1 LPAYQPHPFLILKKQ
16 TRMAISNQ
24 LKNQHLLWRSA
35 FGPMTE
41 NVNELQE
48 VSQKDLHQLLVKTSA
63 KKPEQFN
70 VASNLFD
77 GLVKGVQ
84 DIGMMQKLTQ
94 DQRKMLRKQ
103 SVDDLKNLNLTWLNQ
118 MINSEAQMREKMSLF
133 WHGHF
138 ACRVINIFFQQ
149 QLLNIIRENALGNFG
164 DLLREVSKSPA
175 MLSFLNNQQNKKQHP
190 NENFAREV
198 MELFTVGRGNYTEND
213 IKEGARAFTGW
224 GFNLQ
229 GEFVNRPFVH
239 DTGSK
244 TFLGKTGN
252 FDGDDIIDILLEQ
265 KQTAKYITQK
275 LYRYFVNDTPDAAK
289 IELLANRFYQ
299 SGYDIKKL
307 LADIYA
313 SDWFYN
319 DKNIGT
325 RIKSPVELLV
335 GIRRLIPMELEKP
348 EMQLLF
354 ERALGQILFYPP
366 NVAGWPGGKNW
377 IDSSALMLRMRIPQ
391 ILTNADD
398 FAVKP
403 KDDDDTMMGMEGV
416 DAKTKAKQVNATVDW
431 DAVTKVFDKTPKEDL
446 MQKISD
452 VVLQTKSKISPAI
465 LDKYVDKQARD
476 VYIKTT
482 MVELMSTPEYQLC

>member
-1 LPAYQPHPFLILKKQ
+1 MSAF
-16 TRMAISNQ
+16 TNQ
-24 LKNQHLLWRSA
+24 LKNQHLLWRAA
-35 FGPMTE
+35 FGPMAD
-41 NVNELQE
+41 NVNQVQE
-48 VSQKDLHQLLVKTSA
+48 VSQKDLYELLVKTSSNN
-63 KKPEQFN
+63 PEPLN
-70 VASNLFD
+70 VAGNLFD
-77 GLVKGVQ
+77 GMLKGVQ
-84 DIGMMQKLTQ
+84 DLGRLQKLSL
-94 DQRKMLRKQ
+94 DEKKMLRKQ
-103 SVDDLKNLNLTWLNQ
+103 YIDDLKNLNLTWLSQ
-118 MINSEAQMREKMSLF
+118 MINTEAQLREKMSFF

-198 MELFTVGRGNYTEND
+198 MELFTMGRGNYTEED
-213 IKEGARAFTGW
+213 VKESARAFTGW
-224 GFNLQ
+224 GFNLK
-229 GEFVNRPFVH
+229 GEFVDRPFLH
-239 DTGSK
+239 DNGIK

-265 KQTAKYITQK
+265 KQTAKFITQK
-275 LYRYFVNDTPDAAK
+275 IYRFFVNDTPDPHK
-289 IELLANRFYQ
+289 IELLSHRFFQ

-307 LADIYA
+307 LADIYT

-325 RIKSPVELLV
+325 HIKSPVELLV
-335 GIRRLIPMELEKP
+335 GIRRFIPMEMEKP
-348 EMQLLF
+348 EAQLLF

-391 ILTNADD
+391 ILTDADD
-398 FAVKP
+398 FVVRP
-403 KDDDDTMMGMEGV
+403 KDDDDTMMGTEGV
-416 DAKTKAKQVNATVDW
+416 ESRARERQINVTVDW
-431 DAVTKVFDKTPKEDL
+431 DAVIKVFDKIPREKL
-446 MQKISD
+446 MQKIGD
-452 VVLQTKSKISPAI
+452 VVLQTKSKISKDI
-465 LDKYVDKQARD
+465 LDKYVDMEARD

-482 MVELMSTPEYQLC
+482 LVELMSTPEYQLC